1 MTRATCKQ
9 TFSLGAHDSQG
20 LSHDCHEE
28 HGVVLE
34 QWLRLYIPSA
44 SMGGGGKALTDN
56 SVDFETSEITPND
69 TPLPISPCLLIRP
82 RQFHQL
88 LTKHAR
94 VFRFRSLQTTI
105 AADVHL

>member
-28 HGVVLE
+28 HGSRRGAGAMAKTLHS
-34 QWLRLYIPSA
+34 ICKH
-44 SMGGGGKALTDN
+44 GGGGKALTDN
-56 SVDFETSEITPND
+56 GVDFETSEITPND
-69 TPLPISPCLLIRP
+69 TPLPISPCLLILP

-94 VFRFRSLQTTI
+94 VFRFHS
-105 AADVHL
+105 HSNHHSS